1 MKKYCFILITFL
13 AFFSCKNVTPESVKT
28 ATKEKTVVPQK
39 KAEYAMA
46 IHGGAGTILKK
57 NMTPEKDAAFRA
69 KLNEALNAGEAILKN
84 GGTAMDAVVATIN
97 VMENSPLFNAG
108 KGAVFTNHETNELDA
123 SFMDGKTQN
132 AGAVSG
138 VTNVKNPINAARAV
152 LERSNHVMLSGKGA
166 EKFAKDQG
174 LEIVDP
180 EYFWTQ
186 HRKDALD
193 KAKAKEMQLGYIDQ
207 LEFND
212 WKYGTVGCA
221 ALDKDGNLA
230 AGTSTGGMTNK
241 RFNRI
246 GDAPIIG
253 AGCYANNNTCAISST
268 GHGEFFIRYAVA
280 HDISAR
286 MEYLKEDLKT
296 AANQVVNEKLVKVGG
311 SGGIISVD
319 KYGNVAMPHNTPG
332 MYRGFAKPNERGVFI
347 YGDEE

>member
-1 MKKYCFILITFL
+1 MRFSFL
-13 AFFSCKNVTPESVKT
+13 LLSFFLCFSCQNSAPSVNKD
-28 ATKEKTVVPQK
+28 ATKMAAKAPQK
-39 KAEYAMA
+39 RAEYAMA
-46 IHGGAGTILKK
+46 IHGGAGTISKK
-57 NMTPEKDAAFRA
+57 NMTPEKEAAYKA
-69 KLNEALNAGEAILKN
+69 KLNEALDVGEAILKN

-97 VMENSPLFNAG
+97 VMEDSPLFNAG
-108 KGAVFTNHETNELDA
+108 KGAVFTHHETNELDA

-138 VTNVKNPINAARAV
+138 VTNIKNPINAARAV
-152 LERSNHVMLSGKGA
+152 LEKSKHVMLSGKGA
-166 EKFAKDQG
+166 EEFAKKVG

-180 EYFWTQ
+180 EYFWTERRYNSLQ
-186 HRKDALD
+186 
-193 KAKAKEMQLGYIDQ
+193 KAKEKELQLGYYNQ

-241 RFNRI
+241 KFNRI

-268 GHGEFFIRYAVA
+268 GHGEYFIRYAVA

-286 MEYLKEDLKT
+286 MEYLEEDLQT
-296 AANQVVNEKLVKVGG
+296 AASKVVEDKLVEVGG

-319 KYGNVAMPHNTPG
+319 KYGNVAMPFNTPG
-332 MYRGFAKPNERGVFI
+332 MYRGYAKPGDREVFI
-347 YGDEE
+347 YGE